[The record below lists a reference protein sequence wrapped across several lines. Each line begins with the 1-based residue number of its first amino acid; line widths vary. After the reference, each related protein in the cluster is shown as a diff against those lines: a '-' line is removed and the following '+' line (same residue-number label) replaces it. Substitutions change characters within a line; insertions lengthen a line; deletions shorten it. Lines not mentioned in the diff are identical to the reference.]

1 MKEYHDA
8 SSSMKVVVNETLL
21 ERLTTSARGEA
32 RPYHPPVPSGVGSAN
47 ATTFMKGRIYF
58 KRSADNAHVR
68 LCVLRACL
76 EATQRQKS

>member
-1 MKEYHDA
+1 MEEYHDA

-21 ERLTTSARGEA
+21 ERLTTSARGEVL
-32 RPYHPPVPSGVGSAN
+32 PYRPPVPRGVGSAN
-47 ATTFMKGRIYF
+47 AKTFMKARIYF

-76 EATQRQKS
+76 EATQKQKS